1 MGKGGGP
8 WAVRCHIKAV
18 RCHMKALIEY
28 PGLAVV
34 GTPTMPAPRRLDHIP
49 YAIDGLHEQLE
60 RTFLSIPVK
69 NHLLK

>member
-1 MGKGGGP
+1 
-8 WAVRCHIKAV
+8 
-18 RCHMKALIEY
+18 MKALIEY